1 MAITVYYA
9 TNRSE
14 TGTAAKP
21 SFGPAFHAK
30 GPHYLRFGSADVD
43 PPAKA
48 GGEYKVK
55 SVYLA
60 PEKLPGAGSKSKKTV
75 LGSREIFEELRQN
88 MKTQKSDLL
97 LLIHGFASD
106 FTTALTRAAQIKQ
119 EYGTAGRPLEVAVFS
134 WPANGEMIPEVSYYE
149 DRTDAKASAIAI
161 ARAFLKML
169 EYFRDLGPTQFCW
182 QQLHMVAHSM
192 GNYTLRYALQEIIAQ
207 YPGRTLPRV
216 FQNIFLMAADEDND
230 TLELD
235 YKMARLPELSE
246 AVHVYYSGSDR
257 ALIISDTTKGNPDR
271 LGSTGPRTLTNLPH
285 KITLVDC
292 RNVDETKP
300 EISDVAPSV
309 LSQAGGGGRRCA
321 PGAGGR
327 AARPHP
333 QSRLC
338 SGEAK
343 LPHRAPLRV
352 AAVRATVPPGAPSR
366 SGAWRSAA
374 RGAAAA
380 SARNP

>member
-1 MAITVYYA
+1 MSITVYYA

-21 SFGPAFHAK
+21 SFGPGFHAK
-30 GPHYLRFGSADVD
+30 GPHYLRFGSAEVD
-43 PPAKA
+43 PPAKP

-55 SVYLA
+55 SVYMA
-60 PEKLPGAGSKSKKTV
+60 PEKLPGAASKSKKTV

-97 LLIHGFASD
+97 LLIHGYASD
-106 FTTALTRAAQIKQ
+106 FTTALTRAAQVKQ

-149 DRTDAKASAIAI
+149 DRTDAKASATAI

-169 EYFRDLGPTQFCW
+169 DYFRDLGPSQFCW

-192 GNYTLRYALQEIIAQ
+192 GNYTLRFALQEIIAQ
-207 YPGRTLPRV
+207 YPNRTLPRV

-292 RNVDETKP
+292 RDVCETKP
-300 EISDVAPSV
+300 DISDVRHQYYRKRPEIVADVRQV
-309 LSQAGGGGRRCA
+309 LAG
-321 PGAGGR
+321 
-327 AARPHP
+327 
-333 QSRLC
+333 
-338 SGEAK
+338 
-343 LPHRAPLRV
+343 
-352 AAVRATVPPGAPSR
+352 VPPDRIPNRTFVPEKRSYRIGAR
-366 SGAWRSAA
+366 
-374 RGAAAA
+374 
-380 SARNP
+380 